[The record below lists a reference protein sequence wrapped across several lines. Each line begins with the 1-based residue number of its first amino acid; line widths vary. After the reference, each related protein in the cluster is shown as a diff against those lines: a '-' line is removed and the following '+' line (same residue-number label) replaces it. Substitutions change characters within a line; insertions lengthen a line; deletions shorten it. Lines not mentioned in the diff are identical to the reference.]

1 MKRIHRVEL
10 IMTAISLLTTFS
22 HAFTPKLTK
31 CNSIYVQYTHLR
43 YKKFSIYP
51 IQHIR
56 KYHDDGPRN
65 NYHRYRMQMSK
76 LYETSSDH
84 ECNRG
89 FEAAQQAVTLL
100 AQRNK
105 TWKRL
110 APIVELATLKSKEED
125 NESSRTIADIGC
137 DHGLLSIALASST
150 SFRKVIGTDVSK
162 NALENGALAF
172 YEKVEEVLKRNED
185 GYLSSLPIEFRYGD
199 GLQPLNEGEAD
210 SICIAGMGV
219 STMLQILD
227 QENTDSRYKGK
238 YLDYIE
244 TQSLFLQPPTSRPRK
259 LMELYIEVQGKGF
272 RLASERIMKLKK
284 RWYITSHFDRI
295 LEHEDCTDVLLPGHY
310 LMHSQNSEQQK
321 IFDEYID
328 HHLLWINKDLDRNG
342 ELHEL
347 DARWRNHAIT
357 K

>member
-1 MKRIHRVEL
+1 MYTVEL
-10 IMTAISLLTTFS
+10 IMTAISLLNTFS
-22 HAFTPKLTK
+22 HAFSPKLTK
-31 CNSIYVQYTHLR
+31 CNPISVQYSHPR
-43 YKKFSIYP
+43 YRKFNIHP
-51 IQHIR
+51 IQQIR
-56 KYHDDGPRN
+56 KYHDEGPRN

-76 LYETSSDH
+76 LYETTPDN

-110 APIVELATLKSKEED
+110 APIVELATLKSKQED
-125 NESSRTIADIGC
+125 DESRRTIADIGC

-162 NALENGALAF
+162 NALQNGALAF
-172 YEKVEEVLKRNED
+172 YEKVDEVLQRNEGGD
-185 GYLSSLPIEFRYGD
+185 LSSLPIEFRYGD
-199 GLQPLNEGEAD
+199 GLQPLKEGEAD

-227 QENTDSRYKGK
+227 QENTDSRDNEK

-295 LEHEDCTDVLLPGHY
+295 LDHEDDNDILLPRHY
-310 LMHSQNSEQQK
+310 LMDSQNSEQRK

-328 HHLLWINKDLDRNG
+328 HHLHWINKDLDRNG